1 MCWIYPSPFPQLH
14 MAARAHHV
22 LLCLHVLAH
31 ICPSPIQYQNH
42 TFQETKK
49 PGRRTDYMSVRNPWV
64 CNESSLQQNSRGS
77 NSAKWRQQNIFHLL
91 LREVLQPNAQNPS
104 TEVLPEVKKCNSF
117 CLSNL
122 RPWYKKAWKLFQ
134 TQHDSCMQKGWDQKK
149 DWSFLCKWRRQKKN
163 SRRQRK
169 RRRKDRGGGKML
181 TSIWLRH
188 AEVSHQCSPILTWE
202 SRHQRRSACVVVV
215 AAVAEGR
222 ALLAPYPQRWNG
234 APSRAR
240 RCKDL
245 LLAALFSYRM
255 RASIR
260 VCVLLRFPMQAIVL
274 LLWGF
279 GSELRSGALKHWR

>member
-1 MCWIYPSPFPQLH
+1 
-14 MAARAHHV
+14 
-22 LLCLHVLAH
+22 
-31 ICPSPIQYQNH
+31 
-42 TFQETKK
+42 
-49 PGRRTDYMSVRNPWV
+49 
-64 CNESSLQQNSRGS
+64 
-77 NSAKWRQQNIFHLL
+77 
-91 LREVLQPNAQNPS
+91 
-104 TEVLPEVKKCNSF
+104 
-117 CLSNL
+117 
-122 RPWYKKAWKLFQ
+122 
-134 TQHDSCMQKGWDQKK
+134 MQKGWDQKK

-188 AEVSHQCSPILTWE
+188 AEVSHQCSLILTWE

-222 ALLAPYPQRWNG
+222 ALSAPYPQRWNG
-234 APSRAR
+234 SPSRAR

-255 RASIR
+255 RTSIR

-274 LLWGF
+274 LLWSF
-279 GSELRSGALKHWR
+279 ETLKVKEWAATELWSSLLSWPSILQVDKGQRNAE